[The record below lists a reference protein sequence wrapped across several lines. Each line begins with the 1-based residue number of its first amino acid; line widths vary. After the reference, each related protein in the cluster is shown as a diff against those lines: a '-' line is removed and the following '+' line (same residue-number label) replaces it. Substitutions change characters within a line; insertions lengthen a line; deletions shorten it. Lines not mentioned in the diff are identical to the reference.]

1 MADEYKKLDKTFNI
15 SAEVVEEEP
24 KSIERVNPP
33 PDRLAKSEITR
44 DYEYTR
50 GNLYSIIE
58 KGQEAINGILE
69 LAQDSEM
76 PRAYEVAGQLIKS
89 VSDATDKLM
98 DLQKKLKD
106 VEEEKASKGP
116 NTVNNSLFVGST
128 AELAKM
134 LKSVNLE
141 DNK

>member
-1 MADEYKKLDKTFNI
+1 MTDKFNGLDEAFSIAGELMPAEKKEIEPVK
-15 SAEVVEEEP
+15 P
-24 KSIERVNPP
+24 KSFSPQDIQ
-33 PDRLAKSEITR
+33 K

-69 LAQDSEM
+69 LAQETEQ

-98 DLQKKLKD
+98 ELQKKLKD
-106 VEEEKASKGP
+106 VEETNTQKGP
-116 NTVNNSLFVGST
+116 TNVTNALFVGST
-128 AELAKM
+128 AEIQKM
-134 LKSVNLE
+134 IKKADENI
-141 DNK
+141 NN